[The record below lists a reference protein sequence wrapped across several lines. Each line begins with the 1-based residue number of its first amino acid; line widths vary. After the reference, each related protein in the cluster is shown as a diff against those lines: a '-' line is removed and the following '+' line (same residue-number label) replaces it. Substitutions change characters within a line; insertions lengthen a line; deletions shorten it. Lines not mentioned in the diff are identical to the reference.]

1 MLVAKIIDGQVVDI
15 ADYRAMFISN
25 VFPPEG
31 PSDEWMASQGVKRVN
46 VFRDHDQETQKL
58 VACSP
63 VIEGDWVYTVAV
75 EPMTAED
82 LAAREANKK
91 GEVKRIATMLL
102 QQTDWCELPSVRDT
116 TKQTYLT
123 NGAAFD
129 DYRVQLRLI
138 ATNPPTTVQ
147 SWPKCPESIWAAA

>member
-1 MLVAKIIDGQVVDI
+1 MLVAKIIEDQVVDI

-31 PSDEWMASQGVKRVN
+31 PSDEWMASQGVKRVS
-46 VFRDHDQETQKL
+46 VFREHDQETQKL

-63 VIEGDWVYTVAV
+63 VIDGDWVYTVAV

-91 GEVKRIATMLL
+91 GEVKRIAMQKL
-102 QQTDWCELPSVRDT
+102 QDTDWCEMPSVRDT
-116 TKQTYLT
+116 TKPLYLT
-123 NGAAFD
+123 NGAEYDA
-129 DYRVQLRLI
+129 YRSQLRAL
-138 ATNPPTTVQ
+138 AVNPPTDVQ
-147 SWPKCPESIWAAA
+147 SWPTCPKSVWVGA